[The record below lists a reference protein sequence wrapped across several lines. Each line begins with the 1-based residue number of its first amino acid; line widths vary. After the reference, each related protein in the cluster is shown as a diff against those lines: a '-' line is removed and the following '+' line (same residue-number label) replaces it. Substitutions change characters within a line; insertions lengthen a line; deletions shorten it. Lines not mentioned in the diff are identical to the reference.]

1 MTDTMARNINN
12 MFKKILISAVISA
25 LVTGCQ
31 STQSNQTQNTSV
43 NNKASNILIAKS
55 AYNFSDDDITV
66 PAYFDTQGLER
77 CTFDHHKEN
86 EGCPLKKS
94 IIRIYF
100 GNNNTIGKGKGL
112 QYVEQVNNLKLVKM
126 LENQLAGLSRFRI
139 ITRDNQTIGQEQATY
154 LAEQGVSAYAKRIAL
169 QKTLAPDFIIKIDTT
184 KTVDTFYAHT
194 SGVMD
199 YTLEMTSAVIDPFTK
214 EKMSHPNIGKIRIKS
229 ADVVNSKDELN
240 VVIVSGRYYSGFNFS
255 DPLVVQAM
263 FSDMASRGFDIFLTR
278 MLSEMPSTAQVLG
291 IKGDLLTLDRGQNAG
306 VLIDETMVIFQY
318 DAGFVEP
325 IGVATVTPSKQSAT
339 GKIVKWKNSNLADS
353 IKKQAKSGIFRPS
366 NSTKIFAVSVGTPA
380 SFLEN
385 RT

>member
-1 MTDTMARNINN
+1 

>member
-1 MTDTMARNINN
+1 MARNINN

>member
-1 MTDTMARNINN
+1 MARNINN
-12 MFKKILISAVISA
+12 MFKKVLISAVISA
-25 LVTGCQ
+25 LISGCQ
-31 STQSNQTQNTSV
+31 STPSNQTQKTSV
-43 NNKASNILIAKS
+43 SNKASSVLIAKS
-55 AYNFSDDDITV
+55 AYSFSDDDITI
-66 PAYFDTQGLER
+66 PAYFDTQGLDR
-77 CTFDHHKEN
+77 CTFDRNKEN
-86 EGCPLKKS
+86 EGCPLKKP

-100 GNNNTIGKGKGL
+100 EGNNTVGKGKGL
-112 QYVEQVNNLKLVKM
+112 KYVKQVNNLELIKM

-139 ITRDNQTIGQEQATY
+139 VTRDDQVIGQELATY
-154 LAEQGVSAYAKRIAL
+154 LADQGTSTYAKRLAK
-169 QKTLAPDFIIKIDTT
+169 QKILAPDFIIKIDTT
-184 KTVDTFYAHT
+184 KTVDTFYART

-229 ADVVNSKDELN
+229 ADVVSSKDELN

-255 DPLVVQAM
+255 DPATVQSM

-278 MLSEMPSTAQVLG
+278 MLSEMPATAQVLG
-291 IKGDLLTLDRGQNAG
+291 IKGDLITLDRGQNAG
-306 VLIDETMVIFQY
+306 VLVDETMVIFQY

-339 GKIVKWKNSNLADS
+339 GKIIKWKDSNLADS
-353 IKKQAKSGIFRPS
+353 IKKQAKSGVFRPS
-366 NSTKIFAVSVGTPA
+366 KNAKIFAVSVGTPA